1 MGTTSS
7 STISCSKLA
16 WKILC
21 KFPYSKAF
29 FWKATSTIHLNTT
42 PMSQLLRQ
50 GWIPRAKAKYFFFD
64 MLKKYILLFFSKKI
78 ILWKKMKHLLKYS
91 GIFYFL
97 IMESSKLDSY
107 STETQWTSYS
117 TMVSSLVWWLI
128 HAQNSSSVLGLRQL
142 FFLLSCDL

>member
-50 GWIPRAKAKYFFFD
+50 GWIPRAKAKYYFFE
-64 MLKKYILLFFSKKI
+64 MLEKKNLLYFS
-78 ILWKKMKHLLKYS
+78 KKMKHLLKYS
-91 GIFYFL
+91 GIFYFFM
-97 IMESSKLDSY
+97 MESSKLDSY
-107 STETQWTSYS
+107 STETQWTGYS
-117 TMVSSLVWWLI
+117 TMVLSLVWWLI